1 MNLLSTIRE
10 AITLEDKYSSKEVS
24 GLLYGKF
31 SNMSGEHPMQFGV
44 FDKRRSGAAN
54 PFEIGNSIRQS

>member
-1 MNLLSTIRE
+1 LSTIRE

-31 SNMSGEHPMQFGV
+31 SSVSGEHPMAI
-44 FDKRRSGAAN
+44 FDRRRSGAAN
-54 PFEIGNSIRQS
+54 PFEIG